1 MVKIKSAIKLRNQQD
16 IVVYLDKEETMT
28 MLNQF
33 YDLCSGEL
41 TDNCF
46 EISSP
51 SDVSRVNDGILI
63 KADEILSIQ
72 SATVHED

>member
-1 MVKIKSAIKLRNQQD
+1 MVSIKSSIKLRNQQD
-16 IVVYLDKEETMT
+16 IVVFLNKEETML

-46 EISSP
+46 EINSP
-51 SDVSRVNDGILI
+51 SDASRLNDCILI

-72 SATVHED
+72 SVTVHEE